1 MELSKMNRLVSLIE
15 QNKDNICLFL
25 GAGAD
30 KSSGGLLFSELKR
43 MIVNK
48 YTVHPTIA
56 MSDSDL
62 QKMFEDTI
70 NTEPDYNSREA
81 FQNNINGEE
90 HQVVDSYKILSLL
103 FQSGIIST
111 IITTNYF
118 HRYEEAK
125 EFTHASDVEI
135 YINEVSKIPSI
146 DSLKPAYIKLHGDT
160 NYKVTHVTDEEI
172 SEKNYSP
179 ETVQTFVSHIRG
191 KSIIFI
197 GYSGNDAAVTKIIKE
212 NIDLINRTYWIMPE

>member
-70 NTEPDYNSREA
+70 NT
-81 FQNNINGEE
+81 
-90 HQVVDSYKILSLL
+90 
-103 FQSGIIST
+103 
-111 IITTNYF
+111 
-118 HRYEEAK
+118 
-125 EFTHASDVEI
+125 
-135 YINEVSKIPSI
+135 
-146 DSLKPAYIKLHGDT
+146 
-160 NYKVTHVTDEEI
+160 
-172 SEKNYSP
+172 
-179 ETVQTFVSHIRG
+179 
-191 KSIIFI
+191 
-197 GYSGNDAAVTKIIKE
+197 
-212 NIDLINRTYWIMPE
+212 